1 MRTPRRRLRL
11 ARYKKTRRQVHQ
23 RFRQRIFERDRN
35 IEIARHPLPRVVVL
49 TGAGISAESGI
60 QTFRAADG
68 LWEEHK
74 VEDVATPEGFARN
87 PELVQ
92 QFYNLRRQQLQQPAI
107 QPNAAHLAL
116 AELEAALGDHFLLV
130 TQNIDNLHE
139 RAGNRNV
146 IHMHGELLKVRCVSS
161 GQVLHWTEDVKPDDR
176 CHCCQFPSM
185 LRPHVVWFGE
195 MPLQMD
201 EIYQALAQADYFV
214 AIGTSG
220 HVYPAAGFVHEAR
233 LQGAHTVELNLEP
246 SQVGSEFEEK
256 QYGLASEVVPEW
268 VHDLLENI
276 ARPDARKGPD
286 APSAFGLRQ
295 DQMGDN
301 TAD

>member
-1 MRTPRRRLRL
+1 MMRTPRRRLRL

-60 QTFRAADG
+60 RTFRAADG

-74 VEDVATPEGFARN
+74 VEDVATPEGFARD
-87 PELVQ
+87 PQKVQ
-92 QFYNLRRQQLQQPAI
+92 AFYNARRRQLQDAAI
-107 QPNAAHLAL
+107 QPNAAHEAL

-139 RAGNRNV
+139 RAGNRNI

-161 GQVLHWTEDVKPDDR
+161 GQVLYWQEDLKEDDR
-176 CHCCQFPSM
+176 CHCCQFPSV
-185 LRPHVVWFGE
+185 LRPHIVWFGE

-201 EIYQALAQADYFV
+201 EIYQALSEADYFI

-220 HVYPAAGFVHEAR
+220 HVYPAAGFVHEAK

-256 QYGLASEVVPEW
+256 EYGLASEVVPKF
-268 VHDLLENI
+268 VHNLLE
-276 ARPDARKGPD
+276 KVGK
-286 APSAFGLRQ
+286 
-295 DQMGDN
+295 
-301 TAD
+301 

>member
-1 MRTPRRRLRL
+1 MMRTPRRRLRL

-60 QTFRAADG
+60 RTFRAAEG

-74 VEDVATPEGFARN
+74 VEDVATPEGFARD
-87 PELVQ
+87 PQKVQ
-92 QFYNLRRQQLQQPAI
+92 AFYNARRRQLQDAAV
-107 QPNAAHLAL
+107 QPNAAHEAL

-139 RAGNRNV
+139 RAGNRNI

-161 GQVLHWTEDVKPDDR
+161 GQVLYWQDDLKADDR
-176 CHCCQFPSM
+176 CHCCQFPSV
-185 LRPHVVWFGE
+185 LRPHIVWFGE

-201 EIYQALAQADYFV
+201 EIYQALGEADYFI

-220 HVYPAAGFVHEAR
+220 HVYPAAGFVHEAKR
-233 LQGAHTVELNLEP
+233 HGAHTVELNLEP

-256 QYGLASEVVPEW
+256 EYGLASEVVPTF
-268 VHDLLENI
+268 VHQLLE
-276 ARPDARKGPD
+276 K
-286 APSAFGLRQ
+286 
-295 DQMGDN
+295 MGK
-301 TAD
+301 

>member
-35 IEIARHPLPRVVVL
+35 IEIASHPLPRIVVL

-60 QTFRAADG
+60 RTFRAADG

-74 VEDVATPEGFARN
+74 VEDVATPEGFTRN
-87 PELVQ
+87 PQLVQ
-92 QFYNLRRQQLQQPAI
+92 EFYNQRRRQLQQPEV

-146 IHMHGELLKVRCVSS
+146 IHMHGELLKVRCASS
-161 GQVLHWTEDVKPDDR
+161 GQVLHWNEDVKPNDR
-176 CHCCQFPSM
+176 CHCCQFPSV
-185 LRPHVVWFGE
+185 LRPHIVWFGE

-201 EIYQALAQADYFV
+201 EIGQAIVAADYFV

-246 SQVGSEFEEK
+246 SQVGSEFEQK
-256 QYGLASEVVPEW
+256 QYGLASQVVPEW
-268 VHDLLENI
+268 VHNVLKMI
-276 ARPDARKGPD
+276 ARPVTLTGCDS
-286 APSAFGLRQ
+286 PSAFGQRK
-295 DQMGDN
+295 DQVGDSS
-301 TAD
+301 AD